1 MKYPDIEFDPF
12 FVWSHR
18 PRIMYS
24 PGLRAETAY
33 EMEQLGGTRAVI
45 YTDKGLVDAGVVD
58 MVTEEINKSDLTL
71 AGTFDDIVQD
81 ARIDIVNEAAVFYK
95 KNKADCMVVI
105 GGGSVMDTAKA
116 VNIMI
121 GEGHDDFAPLA
132 DQAALHDTAQLLP
145 PHIAFPTTAGTG
157 SEITTGIVV
166 LDVEQKL
173 KIAVSHPYCNCD
185 IAMLD
190 PELTTKLPPRITA
203 FTGMDALTH
212 AIEGMTSTAAEP
224 IGDALSLHAIRL
236 IVKYLPV
243 AVKEPE
249 NVDARGHMLLASTM
263 AGMAFSNTMTGAV
276 HALAHALGGQYG
288 IPHGLANGMMLP
300 HVMAFNIEEAPE
312 RFMLIADAMGCD
324 VAGKAPLEAAKL
336 AVEAVHTLKK
346 EIGLT
351 DTLKDHGV
359 KDDDDVLNALA
370 EQAVGDS
377 QVSYNTRYAEEED
390 LLEIYKNAL

>member
-12 FVWSHR
+12 FVWVNR

-24 PGLRAETAY
+24 PGLRSEIAY
-33 EMEQLGGTRAVI
+33 EMDQLGGTRAVI
-45 YTDKGLVDAGVVD
+45 YTDKGLVNAGVVD
-58 MVTEEINKSDLTL
+58 MVTEEITKSDLVL
-71 AGTFDDIVQD
+71 AGVFDEIVQD
-81 ARIDIVNEAAVFYK
+81 ARIDVVNEAAVFYK

-116 VNIMI
+116 VNIMV

-132 DQAALHDTAQLLP
+132 DQAALHDTAKLLP

-166 LDVEQKL
+166 LDVEQKM

-190 PELTTKLPPRITA
+190 PELTTKLPPKITA

-212 AIEGMTSTAAEP
+212 AVEGMTSTAAEP
-224 IGDALSLHAIRL
+224 IGDALCLHAIRL
-236 IVKYLPV
+236 IMKYLPV
-243 AVKEPE
+243 AVHEPE
-249 NVDARGHMLLASTM
+249 DVDARGQMLLASTM
-263 AGMAFSNTMTGAV
+263 AGMGFSNTMTGAV

-300 HVMAFNIEEAPE
+300 HVMAFNVEEAPE

-324 VAGKAPLEAAKL
+324 IAGKNPLDAGNM
-336 AVEAVHTLKK
+336 AVEAVHALKK

-351 DTLKDHGV
+351 DTLKDHGIT
-359 KDDDDVLNALA
+359 DDEDVLSALA
-370 EQAVGDS
+370 EMAVGDS
-377 QVSYNTRYAEEED
+377 QISYNARYAEEED
-390 LLEIYKNAL
+390 LLEIYRKAL

>member
-1 MKYPDIEFDPF
+1 MKYPDIAFDPF
-12 FVWSHR
+12 FIWLHR

-24 PGLRAETAY
+24 PGLRAEIAY

-45 YTDKGLVDAGVVD
+45 YTDAGLVDAGVVD
-58 MVTEEINKSDLTL
+58 MVTEEIKKSGL
-71 AGTFDDIVQD
+71 ALVGVFDEIVQD
-81 ARIDIVNEAAVFYK
+81 ARIDVVNEGVVFYR
-95 KNKADCMVVI
+95 KNGADCMVVI

-132 DQAALHDTAQLLP
+132 DQAALHDTAKLLP

-166 LDVEQKL
+166 LDVRQRQ

-224 IGDALSLHAIRL
+224 IGDALSLHAIKL
-236 IVKYLPV
+236 IFTYLPA

-249 NVDARGHMLLASTM
+249 NIDARGHMLLASTM

-276 HALAHALGGQYG
+276 HALAHALGGRYG

-300 HVMAFNIEEAPE
+300 HVMAFNVEEVPE

-324 VAGKAPLEAAKL
+324 VAGMDPIDAGKL
-336 AVEAVHTLKK
+336 AVEAVHALKK

-359 KDDDDVLNALA
+359 TDDGEDLSALA
-370 EQAVGDS
+370 ELAVGDS
-377 QVSYNTRYAEEED
+377 QISYNPRYVEEED
-390 LLEIYKNAL
+390 LLEIYKDAL

>member
-1 MKYPDIEFDPF
+1 MKYPDIGFDPF

-45 YTDKGLVDAGVVD
+45 YTDKGLVNAGVVE
-58 MVTEEINKSDLTL
+58 MVSEEITKSDLAL
-71 AGTFDDIVQD
+71 VGVFDDIVQD
-81 ARIDIVNEAAVFYK
+81 ARIDVVNEAAGFYK

-173 KIAVSHPYCNCD
+173 KIGVSHPYCNCD

-190 PELTTKLPPRITA
+190 PELTTKLPPKITA

-224 IGDALSLHAIRL
+224 IGDALALHAIRL
-236 IVKYLPV
+236 IFTYLPV
-243 AVKEPE
+243 AVHEPD
-249 NVDARGHMLLASTM
+249 NVDARGNMLLASTM

-276 HALAHALGGQYG
+276 HALAHALGGLYG
-288 IPHGLANGMMLP
+288 IPHGLANGIMLP
-300 HVMAFNIEEAPE
+300 HVMAFNVEEAPE

-324 VAGKAPLEAAKL
+324 VAGMEPLEAGKL
-336 AVEAVHTLKK
+336 AVEAVHALKK
-346 EIGLT
+346 EVGLT

-359 KDDDDVLNALA
+359 QDDENALNTLA

-377 QVSYNTRYAEEED
+377 QISYNARYAEEED
-390 LLEIYKNAL
+390 LLEIYKKAL

>member
-1 MKYPDIEFDPF
+1 MKYPDLEFDPF

-33 EMEQLGGTRAVI
+33 EMEQLGGTRAAI
-45 YTDKGLVDAGVVD
+45 YTDKGLVNAGVVE
-58 MVTEEINKSDLTL
+58 MVTEEIAKSDLAL
-71 AGTFDDIVQD
+71 VGVFDDIVQD
-81 ARIDIVNEAAVFYK
+81 ARIEVVNEAAVFYK

-132 DQAALHDTAQLLP
+132 DQAALHDTAVLLP

-224 IGDALSLHAIRL
+224 IGDALCLHAIRL
-236 IVKYLPV
+236 IFTYLPV
-243 AVKEPE
+243 AVNEPE
-249 NVDARGHMLLASTM
+249 DIDARGHMLLASTM
-263 AGMAFSNTMTGAV
+263 AGMGFSNTMTGAV
-276 HALAHALGGQYG
+276 HALAHALGGHYG

-300 HVMAFNIEEAPE
+300 HVMAFNVEETPE

-324 VAGKAPLEAAKL
+324 VTGMDPLEAGML
-336 AVEAVHTLKK
+336 AVEAVHALKK
-346 EIGLT
+346 DVGLT

-359 KDDDDVLNALA
+359 KDDDDTLNVLV
-370 EQAVGDS
+370 EQAAGDS
-377 QVSYNTRYAEEED
+377 QISYNARYAEEED
-390 LLEIYKNAL
+390 LLEIYRNAL